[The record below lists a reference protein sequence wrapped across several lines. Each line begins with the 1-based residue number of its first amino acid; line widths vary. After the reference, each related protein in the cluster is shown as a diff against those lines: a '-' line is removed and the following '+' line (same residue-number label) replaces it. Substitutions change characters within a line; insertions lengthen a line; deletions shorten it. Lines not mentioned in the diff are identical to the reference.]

1 MKLSKK
7 GMYYRAVSRSGAG
20 VLFLAII
27 FPPAL
32 LLLPFILIAGGI
44 YEYLYWQNYEFYFE
58 EEDLKINSGVIT
70 KNKLDIPVRRIQDLD
85 TSQNIIHRIL
95 GITLVKVKTAGGDTS
110 KASLKYLDEEQADQ
124 VQKKLRELKN
134 RRKQEEQGVETSQ
147 KIGEESTEKFYD
159 IEDALMTYS
168 LVSGIQGLAILS
180 IIGLVGAIGFSAYVA
195 TSAVQMIGFAIASMI
210 GVAMLSG
217 LVLFSSAVSTYTRY
231 YDFTVDKQGDT
242 FEYERGLFNKEGGS
256 IPEEKIQKLEIT
268 ENFLM
273 RYFGYASLKAET
285 AGYTS
290 SEEGIGTSTKI
301 LIPLD
306 TREKVYEHAQRLG
319 ELHMDEIND
328 IGYTARKRYF
338 RRYSTISGLGL
349 IASVGLIYIG
359 FHPGLLVLPLAGF
372 AMAKK
377 AANKKWMN
385 IGYSLGAKNLVIT
398 KGFWNRRTYAVEYFR
413 FQNLMISES
422 IFQRR
427 WGLATLTVDTAGDKV
442 VNPRIVDL
450 EREKAFQLR
459 DNLHEKFKNSIY
471 R

>member
-7 GMYYRAVSRSGAG
+7 GMYYRAVSRTGAG
-20 VLFLAII
+20 IFALAIVY
-27 FPPAL
+27 PPAL
-32 LLLPFILIAGGI
+32 LLLPVILGAAAV

-58 EEDLKINSGVIT
+58 GDDLKINSGVIT

-110 KASLKYLDEEQADQ
+110 KASLKYLDEDQ
-124 VQKKLRELKN
+124 TEEVQKKLRMLKN
-134 RRKQEEQGVETSQ
+134 RRKTEEKEETTSE
-147 KIGEESTEKFYD
+147 KLEEDLAEKFYD

-168 LVSGIQGLAILS
+168 IVSGIQGIAILS
-180 IIGLVGAIGFSAYVA
+180 IIGLIGGISVSAYA
-195 TSAVQMIGFAIASMI
+195 AASAVEMMGYSLVAIIAVS
-210 GVAMLSG
+210 MLSIFA
-217 LVLFSSAVSTYTRY
+217 LVSSAASTYTRY
-231 YDFTVDKQGDT
+231 YDFTVDKRGDT

-290 SEEGIGTSTKI
+290 REEPGATSTKV

-306 TREKVYEHAQRLG
+306 DREKVYEHAQRLG

-328 IGYTARKRYF
+328 IGTKARKRYF
-338 RRYSTISGLGL
+338 RRYSMISGLGAVISL
-349 IASVGLIYIG
+349 GLIYIG
-359 FHPGLLVLPLAGF
+359 FHPGLLVLPVAGF
-372 AMAKK
+372 TAAKK

-398 KGFWNRRTYAVEYFR
+398 KGFWNRRTYAVEFFR
-413 FQNLMISES
+413 FQNLMVSES

-427 WGLATLTVDTAGDKV
+427 WNLASLTVDTAGDKV
-442 VNPRIVDL
+442 VNPQIVDL
-450 EREKAFQLR
+450 GREKAFQLR
-459 DNLHEKFKNSIY
+459 DKLHEKFKDSIY
-471 R
+471 